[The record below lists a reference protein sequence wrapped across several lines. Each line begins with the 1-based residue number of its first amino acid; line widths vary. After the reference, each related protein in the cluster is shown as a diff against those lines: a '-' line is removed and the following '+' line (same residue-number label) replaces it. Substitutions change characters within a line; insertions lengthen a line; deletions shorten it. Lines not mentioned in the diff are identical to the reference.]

1 LKRISQPETD
11 ELEKH
16 IGQGRV
22 LALPSDRA
30 LYSHD
35 LGNIPTY
42 LKGTLFRSLPAW
54 VVQPASEEELVEV
67 LRFCRNRRVP
77 VITRTAAS
85 SGFGNVI
92 PTQSEGVIDLG
103 CLNRIV
109 RFDSTAPSVTV
120 EAGARWADVDA
131 FLNEKGLTLH
141 TYPSSYYSS
150 VGGWVATGGLGI
162 NSLRF
167 GHLKNHVLT
176 LRVIFPE
183 GETRDLSP
191 SDPWFDRFFGTE
203 GQLGVISQVT
213 LKARQQPQGCYP
225 LGLFFEGEDEAFRW
239 MVTTM
244 AAESGCTH
252 MKFIG
257 PHLIDEMNR
266 FFGES
271 LIDPQPTILAVF
283 DEADRRDRLTT
294 TPGRKTPDYLARF
307 LWRERLFPLRMSRVG
322 SSLLASET
330 LFEDDGAAGYVG
342 AARRLAKRLGF
353 DVVIEAHAV
362 GPHRILVMPH
372 MLAEPTRPLHYGM
385 ALALTSLLTQL
396 AVDQG
401 GVPYGLGI
409 WNTPFIESRFDGGVL
424 KDLQRWKDEVDP
436 DRLLNPRRFF
446 LMGTRFFNIPG
457 VVFRP
462 WIFQPLMRAL
472 MRTAPLWGWLARLVT
487 SGRREPS
494 GELTPMERTAL
505 LCSRCGSCLSVC
517 PAYRVTRDE
526 AVTARSKL
534 RTIEKLSK
542 GASLSREEVEKV
554 FLCLHCR
561 ACERV
566 CQSRLKLVEAWEAL
580 EKDLTEKHGTPS
592 EAVARFMNNVS
603 ESDEYQ
609 QMVDNW

>member
-1 LKRISQPETD
+1 MKSIRLRETD
-11 ELEKH
+11 EIEKH
-16 IGQGRV
+16 IGQGRI

-54 VVQPASEEELVEV
+54 VVQPVSEEDLVEV
-67 LRFCRNRRVP
+67 LKFSRNRRVP

-92 PTQSEGVIDLG
+92 PTRSEGVIDLG

-109 RFDSTAPSVTV
+109 RFDPSAPSVTV

-176 LRVIFPE
+176 LRVILPE

-213 LKARQQPQGCYP
+213 LKARHQPHGWYP
-225 LGLFFEGEDEAFRW
+225 LALSFENEDEAFGW
-239 MVTTM
+239 MVKTM
-244 AAESGCTH
+244 AAESDCIH
-252 MKFIG
+252 IKFVG

-266 FFGES
+266 FFGEP
-271 LIDPQPTILAVF
+271 LVDPQPTVLAVF
-283 DEADRRDRLTT
+283 EEADRRDRLAIS
-294 TPGRKTPDYLARF
+294 PGRKTADYIARF

-330 LFEDDGAAGYVG
+330 LFEEDAAAGYVG
-342 AARRLAKRLGF
+342 AARHLAKRLGF

-372 MLAEPTRPLHYGM
+372 MLAEPTRPLQYGM

-396 AVDQG
+396 AVDRG

-409 WNTPFIESRFDGGVL
+409 WNTPFIESRFDGDGL
-424 KDLQRWKDEVDP
+424 KDIQRWKDEVDP

-446 LMGTRFFNIPG
+446 AMGTRFLNIPG

-462 WIFQPLMRAL
+462 WIFQPLMRTL
-472 MRTAPLWGWLARLVT
+472 MRTVPLWGWVARLVT
-487 SGRREPS
+487 SGRREPTD
-494 GELTPMERTAL
+494 ELTPMERTAL

-534 RTIEKLSK
+534 RMIEKLSR
-542 GASLSREEVEKV
+542 GSSLSREEVEKV

-566 CQSRLKLVEAWEAL
+566 CQSRLNLVETWEAL
-580 EKDLTEKHGTPS
+580 EKEVAEKHGTPS
-592 EAVARFMNNVS
+592 EAVARFMKDVS